1 MASETVHRFTDEG
14 DIYELPSLV
23 APTFCKFFVS
33 QPQVFWCNATL
44 TKLQVFCGAVVQCL
58 SLLHNFIQ
66 LSLNSGSVQF
76 QILLAESQGSLT
88 LVSAGNK
95 AKRLSS
101 PNHTT
106 KTIHHHHHHHHH
118 PHVQKLSYS
127 IQILP
132 RKPFLNPASQITI
145 VANTTLPK

>member
-1 MASETVHRFTDEG
+1 MASETFHRFTDEG

-95 AKRLSS
+95 AKRLYHPTILQKQFIIIIIIIIIPMYKNYRTQFNYS
-101 PNHTT
+101 PGN
-106 KTIHHHHHHHHH
+106 
-118 PHVQKLSYS
+118 LS
-127 IQILP
+127 
-132 RKPFLNPASQITI
+132 
-145 VANTTLPK
+145 